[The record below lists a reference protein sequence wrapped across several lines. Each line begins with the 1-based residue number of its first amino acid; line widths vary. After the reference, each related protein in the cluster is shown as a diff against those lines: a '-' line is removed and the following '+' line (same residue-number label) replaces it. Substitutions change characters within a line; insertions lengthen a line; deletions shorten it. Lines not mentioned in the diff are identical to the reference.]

1 MTTFTAKFSTGEV
14 NRTSNHNYV
23 TAAAYVSQKTGEIK
37 NVTFS
42 AGMNPRPSTAG
53 IFCKVERKWY
63 KTSTSYLKALH
74 EEETARNE
82 WKLEVVKL

>member
-14 NRTSNHNYV
+14 KRTSNHNYM

-42 AGMNPRPSTAG
+42 ARMNPRPSTAG
-53 IFCKVERKWY
+53 IFYKVERKWY
-63 KTSTSYLKALH
+63 KTPTAYLKALD
-74 EEETARNE
+74 EEKAAKNE
-82 WKLEVVKL
+82 WKLEVVNL